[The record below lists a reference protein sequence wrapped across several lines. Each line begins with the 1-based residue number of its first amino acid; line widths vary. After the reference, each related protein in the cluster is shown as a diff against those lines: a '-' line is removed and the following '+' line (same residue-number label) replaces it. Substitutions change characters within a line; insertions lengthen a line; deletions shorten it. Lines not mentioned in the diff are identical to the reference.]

1 MFVNVH
7 AFLRN
12 LRHGQRLLQPVSGR
26 PFHHPLVGVH
36 DNEGRGQHREHHAGQ
51 YGVEPICRNQLVLT
65 LQRQQH
71 KTELTRLRQIQT
83 CAQRYA
89 FTGATQARKACNQH
103 KFKNNWHCDQEQHKG
118 PSIPNNAP
126 IKHHAD
132 GDEEQAKQ
140 NIVKR
145 FDVQFDAVLEFRFRN

>member
-36 DNEGRGQHREHHAGQ
+36 DNEGRGQHRKHHAGQ
-51 YGVEPICRNQLVLT
+51 HRIKPICRNQLVLT
-65 LQRQQH
+65 TQRQQH
-71 KTELTRLRQIQT
+71 KTELARLRQVQT
-83 CAQRYA
+83 CAQGNA
-89 FTGATQARKACNQH
+89 FACASETCERSDQY
-103 KFKNNWHCDQEQHKG
+103 KFKDHWYRDQEQHKG

-140 NIVKR
+140 DIVKR
-145 FDVQFDAVLEFRFRN
+145 FDVHFDAVLEFSF